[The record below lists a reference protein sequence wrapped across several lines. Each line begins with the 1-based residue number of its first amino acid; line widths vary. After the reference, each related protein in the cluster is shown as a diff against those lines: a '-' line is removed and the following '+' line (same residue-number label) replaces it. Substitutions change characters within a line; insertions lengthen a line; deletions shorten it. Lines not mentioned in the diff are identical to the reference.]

1 MSGSIVEGTEYIM
14 LAAYAAKSRFGLLV
28 AEVLMLYRFTE
39 SDRYQKCDPPAVEDI
54 HLTLRGR
61 FYCLDELSAP
71 TLN

>member
-28 AEVLMLYRFTE
+28 AEVLMLCRFTE